1 MVQCLRF
8 CPLTAGGGFRPWSGP
23 TQATWHAYALS
34 HRETG
39 EIMAPFSVNV
49 GFLSEEGTVGQTAG
63 QENGS
68 QGERWEG
75 GSRQSDMNLPMAD
88 LC

>member
-1 MVQCLRF
+1 M
-8 CPLTAGGGFRPWSGP
+8 PLGMPMPFPIER
-23 TQATWHAYALS
+23 QV
-34 HRETG
+34 R
-39 EIMAPFSVNV
+39 MAPFSVNV
-49 GFLSEEGTVGQTAG
+49 GFLSEEGTVGKIAG

-68 QGERWEG
+68 RGERWEG